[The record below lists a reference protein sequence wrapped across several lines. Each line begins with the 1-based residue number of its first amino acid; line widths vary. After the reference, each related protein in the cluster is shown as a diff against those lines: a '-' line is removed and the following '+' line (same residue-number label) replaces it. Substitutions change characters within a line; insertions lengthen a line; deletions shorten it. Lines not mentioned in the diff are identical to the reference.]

1 MKEKEK
7 LLNWSISIITILL
20 SSMKFW
26 LWRTGDK
33 SLRVKEK
40 FIRKLYIS
48 NLISPVLRLF
58 ANEGFSVNKVFF
70 FLFEKSVNFPVEHY
84 FLKIPSTLSS

>member
-7 LLNWSISIITILL
+7 LINWSISIITIPP

-26 LWRTGDK
+26 LRRTGDK

-40 FIRKLYIS
+40 FIHKFYIS
-48 NLISPVLRLF
+48 NLISPVLRPF
-58 ANEGFSVNKVFF
+58 VFLPF
-70 FLFEKSVNFPVEHY
+70 RGQLRQCRWVYAFLFLEELFFK
-84 FLKIPSTLSS
+84 LIC

>member
-7 LLNWSISIITILL
+7 LLNWSISIITMPL

-33 SLRVKEK
+33 SLHVKEK
-40 FIRKLYIS
+40 FIGKLYIS
-48 NLISPVLRLF
+48 NLIPPVLRPF
-58 ANEGFSVNKVFF
+58 A
-70 FLFEKSVNFPVEHY
+70 
-84 FLKIPSTLSS
+84 LSPFRGQSIQSIKAMPMGA

>member
-40 FIRKLYIS
+40 FVRKLYIS
-48 NLISPVLRLF
+48 NFISPLLGPFAFSPFRLF
-58 ANEGFSVNKVFF
+58 AVN
-70 FLFEKSVNFPVEHY
+70 
-84 FLKIPSTLSS
+84 

>member
-7 LLNWSISIITILL
+7 LLNWSISIITI

-33 SLRVKEK
+33 SLRIKEI
-40 FIRKLYIS
+40 FIGKLYIS
-48 NLISPVLRLF
+48 NLTSPVLRPF
-58 ANEGFSVNKVFF
+58 AFSPFRGQLIQSIKAM
-70 FLFEKSVNFPVEHY
+70 PMGA
-84 FLKIPSTLSS
+84 

>member
-33 SLRVKEK
+33 SLRVKET
-40 FIRKLYIS
+40 FIGKLYIS
-48 NLISPVLRLF
+48 NLISPVLRPF
-58 ANEGFSVNKVFF
+58 A
-70 FLFEKSVNFPVEHY
+70 
-84 FLKIPSTLSS
+84 LSPFRGQSIQSIKAMPMGA

>member
-40 FIRKLYIS
+40 FVRKLYIS
-48 NLISPVLRLF
+48 NLISPVLGPF
-58 ANEGFSVNKVFF
+58 AFSPFRGQ
-70 FLFEKSVNFPVEHY
+70 LIRSVKAMP
-84 FLKIPSTLSS
+84 IGA

>member
-7 LLNWSISIITILL
+7 LLNWSISIITMPL

-33 SLRVKEK
+33 SLHVKEK
-40 FIRKLYIS
+40 FIGKLYIS
-48 NLISPVLRLF
+48 NLIPPVLRPF
-58 ANEGFSVNKVFF
+58 AFSPFRGQSIQSIKA
-70 FLFEKSVNFPVEHY
+70 LPMGA
-84 FLKIPSTLSS
+84 

>member
-7 LLNWSISIITILL
+7 LLNWSISIITIPL
-20 SSMKFW
+20 SSMKFCV
-26 LWRTGDK
+26 WRTGDK

-48 NLISPVLRLF
+48 NLISPVLRPF
-58 ANEGFSVNKVFF
+58 AFSPFCGQLIHSNKAMPMDA
-70 FLFEKSVNFPVEHY
+70 LPNF
-84 FLKIPSTLSS
+84 